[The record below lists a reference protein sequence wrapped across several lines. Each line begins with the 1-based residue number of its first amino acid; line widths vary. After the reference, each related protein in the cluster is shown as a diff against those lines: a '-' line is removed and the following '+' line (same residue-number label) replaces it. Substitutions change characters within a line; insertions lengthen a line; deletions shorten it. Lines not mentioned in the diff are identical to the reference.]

1 MLHLPIERFAEL
13 VDGAPSD
20 FEREHLTSCATCAAE
35 LEAYRRVV
43 AMASDERR
51 RIAPPL
57 TTWDTL
63 SSRLRAEGLVGA
75 PVGRQGETLWSQ
87 LALAGRRAA
96 AVVFLVGSGLVMGR
110 VSTGLPMSEALA
122 MGPLSGIAAVASRN
136 AINASYDSS
145 NYSTTYATTDDALAV
160 MRRAQSDYERAVA
173 YLATHDTSTS
183 ENSMEQYRTRLA
195 ALDAGM
201 ETFGQALREAP
212 QDPVLNQYYLAT
224 LGTREATLSKLGTV
238 LPTGARLSR
247 F

>member
-13 VDGAPSD
+13 VDGDPSA
-20 FEREHLTSCATCAAE
+20 FEREHLIACAKCNAE
-35 LEAYRRVV
+35 LEAYHRVV

-57 TTWDTL
+57 TTWDAL
-63 SSRLRAEGLVGA
+63 SSSLRTEGLI
-75 PVGRQGETLWSQ
+75 GRPMGRSESLWSQ

-110 VSTGLPMSEALA
+110 ISTGLPMNEALA
-122 MGPLSGIAAVASRN
+122 MRPLSSSAADASRN

-145 NYSTTYATTDDALAV
+145 NFSTAYATTDDALAV
-160 MRRAQSDYERAVA
+160 MRRAQNDYERAVA

-224 LGTREATLSKLGTV
+224 LGAREATLSKLGTV

>member
-13 VDGAPSD
+13 VDADPSV
-20 FEREHLTSCATCAAE
+20 FEREHLAACATCGAE

-57 TTWDTL
+57 TTWDAL
-63 SSRLRAEGLVGA
+63 SAHLRAEGLIGA
-75 PVGRQGETLWSQ
+75 PMKGRRESVWSQ

-110 VSTGLPMSEALA
+110 VSTGLPMNQALA
-122 MGPLSGIAAVASRN
+122 LGPLSGASADASRN
-136 AINASYDSS
+136 TANDSS
-145 NYSTTYATTDDALAV
+145 NAATSYATTDDALAV

-224 LGTREATLSKLGTV
+224 LGAREATLSKLGTV

>member
-1 MLHLPIERFAEL
+1 MTAGAGASSADSGSTSVERSTTTS
-13 VDGAPSD
+13 VDSGA
-20 FEREHLTSCATCAAE
+20 
-35 LEAYRRVV
+35 
-43 AMASDERR
+43 AS
-51 RIAPPL
+51 
-57 TTWDTL
+57 TTVL
-63 SSRLRAEGLVGA
+63 SS
-75 PVGRQGETLWSQ
+75 S
-87 LALAGRRAA
+87 AA
-96 AVVFLVGSGLVMGR
+96 D
-110 VSTGLPMSEALA
+110 
-122 MGPLSGIAAVASRN
+122 ASRN

-145 NYSTTYATTDDALAV
+145 NFSTAYATTDDALAV
-160 MRRAQSDYERAVA
+160 MRRAQNDYERAVA

-224 LGTREATLSKLGTV
+224 LGAREATLSKLGTV